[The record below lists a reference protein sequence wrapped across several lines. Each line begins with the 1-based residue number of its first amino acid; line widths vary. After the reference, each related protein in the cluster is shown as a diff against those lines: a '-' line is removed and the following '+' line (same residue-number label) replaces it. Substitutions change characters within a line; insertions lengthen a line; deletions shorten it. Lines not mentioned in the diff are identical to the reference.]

1 MLMLKETYLTIAY
14 FFIIVKQKCAG
25 VGIDNKKTMS
35 FLCPENKFSEKF
47 TQKFILQASIF
58 SLI

>member
-14 FFIIVKQKCAG
+14 FFSIVKQKCVR

-35 FLCPENKFSEKF
+35 FLCLENKFGEKF
-47 TQKFILQASIF
+47 T
-58 SLI
+58 